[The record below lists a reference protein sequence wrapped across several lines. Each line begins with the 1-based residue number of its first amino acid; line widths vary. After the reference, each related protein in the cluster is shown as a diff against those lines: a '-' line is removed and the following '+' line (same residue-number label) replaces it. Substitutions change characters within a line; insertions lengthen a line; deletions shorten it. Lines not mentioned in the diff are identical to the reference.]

1 MQLKKLFSIDLLSTI
16 IIYIY
21 INGKLNVY
29 KNATEIIITEICNSQ
44 RYFCY
49 LAELMTLGLMYLRI

>member
-1 MQLKKLFSIDLLSTI
+1 MVF
-16 IIYIY
+16 IYIY

-29 KNATEIIITEICNSQ
+29 KNAAETIITEICNSQ
-44 RYFCY
+44 RYFYY

>member
-1 MQLKKLFSIDLLSTI
+1 MVFHRPVVDQYHL
-16 IIYIY
+16 YIY

-44 RYFCY
+44 RYVYY